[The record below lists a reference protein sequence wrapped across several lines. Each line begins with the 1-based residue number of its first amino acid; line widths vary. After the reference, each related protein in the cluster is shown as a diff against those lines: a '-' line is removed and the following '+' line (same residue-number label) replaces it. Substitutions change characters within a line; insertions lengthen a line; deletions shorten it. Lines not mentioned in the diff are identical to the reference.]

1 VAAYLRSKSP
11 PTLLFTLLTQLGPL
25 GLAGSGPIPDGAMLP
40 ADPIGAIAAGRYLRV
55 PVMAG
60 NTRDE
65 GKLFPTFLTLFGG
78 PSGRLVTDRQ
88 LFDIQFG
95 YRPDAPPQI
104 TLGQWIPATYLPVST
119 PATGFNAKTE
129 LLNQLFLVAAA
140 DNALATLKSQQDE
153 VWYYRFDWDEE
164 PAPFNDIYGAA
175 HAFDLPFIF
184 GTFGPSLFSNIA
196 NSTANRPGRL
206 ALSKAMMESLAAFA
220 RNGDPNA
227 PAALGVTWPTW
238 PSKLLFDATPTEKA
252 ISVQ

>member
-1 VAAYLRSKSP
+1 
-11 PTLLFTLLTQLGPL
+11 
-25 GLAGSGPIPDGAMLP
+25 MLP
-40 ADPIGAIAAGRYLRV
+40 TDPIGAIAAGHYLRV
-55 PVMAG
+55 PVLAG

-78 PSGRLVTDRQ
+78 PSGRLVTDKQ

-95 YRPDAPPQI
+95 YQPDAAPQI
-104 TLGQWIPATYLPVST
+104 TIDQWIPAFYLPVT
-119 PATGFNAKTE
+119 KPVTGFNAMTE

-140 DNALATLKSQQDE
+140 DNVLTTLKSQQND

-206 ALSKAMMESLAAFA
+206 ALSQAMMASVGAFA
-220 RNGDPNA
+220 RGGDPNA
-227 PAALGVTWPTW
+227 PQALGVTWPTY
-238 PSKLLFDATPTEKA
+238 PSKLIFDATPTAKS
-252 ISVQ
+252 ISVVP